1 MERRCPSAAC
11 YETIHLIDGYDSV
24 LNLVPPS
31 LGRVAL
37 PKAAFRTKNLSQVG
51 TLMTHIN
58 FPKFALL
65 LYPVETDMTSF
76 GFQLSTSIELGYSVR
91 ANNTN
96 RTLRKLF
103 GQNQKRVSQTT
114 RPAYVPLK

>member
-11 YETIHLIDGYDSV
+11 YEIIHLIDGYDSV

-37 PKAAFRTKNLSQVG
+37 PKAAFRTKTLSQVG
-51 TLMTHIN
+51 TRMTPIHLTK
-58 FPKFALL
+58 FPLL

-76 GFQLSTSIELGYSVR
+76 GFQLSTCIELGSVHGLI
-91 ANNTN
+91 
-96 RTLRKLF
+96 RTEL
-103 GQNQKRVSQTT
+103 
-114 RPAYVPLK
+114 

>member
-11 YETIHLIDGYDSV
+11 YEIIHLIDGYDSV

-51 TLMTHIN
+51 TLMTPIH
-58 FPKFALL
+58 FTKFALL
-65 LYPVETDMTSF
+65 LYSVETDMTSF
-76 GFQLSTSIELGYSVR
+76 AFQLSTRIELGYSVHGFIQTELLENCLTKTKR
-91 ANNTN
+91 GYP
-96 RTLRKLF
+96 KLPD
-103 GQNQKRVSQTT
+103 R
-114 RPAYVPLK
+114 RMYL